1 MSARLLAGCLAGF
14 LAFGSSFFASARG
27 AEFPAVLYVGYPM
40 EGLEPVALVDPLT
53 QKLSSPSREYRTA
66 QDFFQKSLPLSSELE
81 LFQNGEV
88 KNLFT
93 SGPYQFSQERCTGS
107 GVFQGNFKHSDKSL
121 MPLLAFSSAFPG
133 PRKYPGAYPSQRFDQ
148 IARQLTLETY
158 QKRGVKAA
166 QLKQLRIRKILPF
179 ALDNGASIQ
188 FAVSS
193 VIGSGASACPSHSL
207 LLVVEKVGRRY
218 VRRLEKYRADQGK
231 GACFAYDF
239 LSSFATGP
247 SVDKILIQGSS
258 RTARWYEILQRQN
271 LGAYKTLYTGG
282 GRSCQRL

>member
-1 MSARLLAGCLAGF
+1 MVTPWRAVCLSGFLLAILALPA
-14 LAFGSSFFASARG
+14 LAQLNAVT
-27 AEFPAVLYVGYPM
+27 PALYVGYPM
-40 EGLEPVALVDPLT
+40 EGLEPVALVDPQT
-53 QKLSSPSREYRTA
+53 EKLSPPSREFRAA
-66 QDFFQKSLPLSSELE
+66 QAFFQQSLPLSTELE

-93 SGPYQFSQERCTGS
+93 SGPYFFSQERCSGS
-107 GVFQGNFKHSDKSL
+107 GIFQGSFKHSDKSL
-121 MPLLAFSSAFPG
+121 VPLLAFSPGFPG
-133 PRKYPGAYPSQRFDQ
+133 PRKYPGAYPSHRFDQ

-158 QKRGVKAA
+158 QKHGVKGA

-193 VIGSGASACPSHSL
+193 VIGTGASACPSHSL
-207 LLVVEKVGRRY
+207 LLVVEKMGRRY
-218 VRRLEKYRADQGK
+218 VRRLEKYRSDKGK

-247 SVDKILIQGSS
+247 KVDKILIQGTS

-271 LGAYKTLYTGG
+271 QGAYKTLYTGG
-282 GRSCQRL
+282 GRSCPRP

>member
-1 MSARLLAGCLAGF
+1 MLSRLLAGCLTGAVILG
-14 LAFGSSFFASARG
+14 LFGAPPTSALDTPT
-27 AEFPAVLYVGYPM
+27 ALYVGYPM
-40 EGLEPVALVDPLT
+40 EGLEPVALVDPVS
-53 QKLSSPSREYRTA
+53 QKLSPPSREYRTA
-66 QDFFQKSLPLSSELE
+66 QDYFQTSLPLGSELE

-93 SGPYQFSQERCTGS
+93 TGPYLFTLDRCAGS
-107 GVFQGNFKHSDKSL
+107 GIFQGRFKHTDKSL
-121 MPLLAFSSAFPG
+121 VPLLAFSAGFPG
-133 PRKYPGAYPSQRFDQ
+133 PRKYPGSYPSQRFDQ
-148 IARQLTLETY
+148 IARKLTLETY
-158 QKRGVKAA
+158 QKHGVKPA

-179 ALDNGASIQ
+179 ALDNGTSIQ

-258 RTARWYEILQRQN
+258 RTARWYEILQKQN
-271 LGAYKTLYTGG
+271 LGDYKTLYTGG
-282 GRSCQRL
+282 GRSCKRL